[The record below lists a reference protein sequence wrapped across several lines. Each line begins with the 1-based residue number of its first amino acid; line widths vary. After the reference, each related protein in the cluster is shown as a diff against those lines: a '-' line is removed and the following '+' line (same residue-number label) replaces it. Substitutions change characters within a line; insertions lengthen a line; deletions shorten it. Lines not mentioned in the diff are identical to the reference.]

1 MLFVFFCKQKTAY
14 EMRISDWSSDVCS
27 SDLIR
32 ERRDAQEQ
40 RLDRQQ
46 HLRAVRQRQQKLAG
60 FDAPRLARETVD
72 LYRALVDT
80 DQRGAGNAG
89 RQFAV
94 ADQFRDDRIVIAS
107 GVTLVDVVVR
117 AANAD
122 RRDRCSSAILHV
134 LDSAAQPTTRATATT
149 HQPEKAPSR
158 RS

>member
-1 MLFVFFCKQKTAY
+1 MGFIPVLYVFFVFKQKTAY

-27 SDLIR
+27 SDL
-32 ERRDAQEQ
+32 
-40 RLDRQQ
+40 
-46 HLRAVRQRQQKLAG
+46 QQKLAG

-122 RRDRCSSAILHV
+122 RRDRCADAIL
-134 LDSAAQPTTRATATT
+134 D
-149 HQPEKAPSR
+149 R
-158 RS
+158 RSGV